1 MKKVL
6 VLIPV
11 GQADKEKLLNAG
23 KDCSFVFS
31 SISGASEQEIREANI
46 IIGNPNAAMI
56 GASEN
61 LELLQLESAGAD
73 QYIAPGVLNAKT
85 VLTNAT
91 GAYSPSVAEQ
101 AFAMTLALQKKLYL
115 YRDEQKRAA
124 WVDHGEVAALNG
136 STVVIVGLGDIG
148 QYYAKL
154 VKAMGAYVIGVK
166 RRASDRPECVDELCL
181 TENLKDVL
189 PRADVVMS
197 VLPGTKATQHIY
209 SEEYFD
215 SMKDSALFINCGR
228 GNAVATDVLYKV
240 LKEKKITAAA
250 VDVTEI
256 EPLPADSK
264 LWGLENLIITPHV
277 CGGYHLP
284 TTLSK
289 IADIA
294 AANLKAYLANE
305 QLRNVVDFATGYKK

>member
-91 GAYSPSVAEQ
+91 GAYSQSVAEQ

-124 WVDHGEVAALNG
+124 WVDHGEVATLNG

-250 VDVTEI
+250 VDVT
-256 EPLPADSK
+256 SG
-264 LWGLENLIITPHV
+264 GLKTSSSPRMSAEAII
-277 CGGYHLP
+277 C
-284 TTLSK
+284 
-289 IADIA
+289 
-294 AANLKAYLANE
+294 
-305 QLRNVVDFATGYKK
+305 LRRSAK